1 MFVNIYNDLEN
12 KKFLPEKVPLNTPF
26 AEKKQ
31 DIRTILYIYSVSR
44 PFEVLQADIVYITFL
59 ARSAVD
65 TKFCLFFVDSFT
77 SKIYTY
83 PMKKMNRLA
92 KKMELFYKD
101 IEKKVVQNEV
111 TNRSRT

>member
-1 MFVNIYNDLEN
+1 M
-12 KKFLPEKVPLNTPF
+12 PLNTPF
-26 AEKKQ
+26 AEKKTRRLYN
-31 DIRTILYIYSVSR
+31 IIYIYSFSR
-44 PFEVLQADIVYITFL
+44 PFEVLQADIAYITFL
-59 ARSAVD
+59 ARLAVD
-65 TKFCLFFVDSFT
+65 RKFCLFFVDSFT

-101 IEKKVVQNEV
+101 IEKMVVQNEV